1 MIYTATVLPFR
12 LSFIYDGDDDW
23 DTYIYIYKDGKKR
36 FESASNYFFMAD
48 ILVNLFSAF
57 YDQDNVLVTNN
68 AYIMK
73 NYLKGWL
80 FIDVLSVYV
89 MLNAN
94 F

>member
-12 LSFIYDGDDDW
+12 LSFIYGGDDDW
-23 DTYIYIYKDGKKR
+23 DTYIYIREKKR
-36 FESASNYFFMAD
+36 FESASNYFFVAD

-73 NYLKGWL
+73 NYVKGWL
-80 FIDVLSVYV
+80 FIDVVSVYDICW
-89 MLNAN
+89 MQI
-94 F
+94 